1 MSFSPSLPPVQ
12 VQQKLTELKVEDRSV
27 TAQLS
32 WKRALEDSSPVLVNG
47 STGPTEELHRG
58 DLYLDEDHPFHEL
71 KEEEDE
77 EEEEEEF
84 SPARSHPMKEQGEE
98 EQSEDEEEEEEEKVD
113 EGTEKTEIERLQSPE
128 EKKARQDPLDDLFSS
143 LASGDLYSSLGTFT
157 KPQENNIVMVGRN
170 HC

>member
-1 MSFSPSLPPVQ
+1 
-12 VQQKLTELKVEDRSV
+12 
-27 TAQLS
+27 
-32 WKRALEDSSPVLVNG
+32 
-47 STGPTEELHRG
+47 
-58 DLYLDEDHPFHEL
+58 
-71 KEEEDE
+71 
-77 EEEEEEF
+77 
-84 SPARSHPMKEQGEE
+84 MKEQGEE